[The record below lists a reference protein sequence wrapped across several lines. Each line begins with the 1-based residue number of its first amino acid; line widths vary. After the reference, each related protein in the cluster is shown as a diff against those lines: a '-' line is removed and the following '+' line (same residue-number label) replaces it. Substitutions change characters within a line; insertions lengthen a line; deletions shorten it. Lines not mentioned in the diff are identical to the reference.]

1 VGDAGQRRGWIL
13 WKECLPFCMYSL
25 TVYLPEREYHA
36 MFSGI
41 LRRGKNGN
49 PHKKDDDESEAYEPL
64 LNIKVCSL
72 ENMPVAKEATALK
85 EKKKGK
91 GTKEE
96 NDKLQ
101 I

>member
-1 VGDAGQRRGWIL
+1 
-13 WKECLPFCMYSL
+13 
-25 TVYLPEREYHA
+25 

-49 PHKKDDDESEAYEPL
+49 PYKKDDDESEAYEQL
-64 LNIKVCSL
+64 LNIEVCSL
-72 ENMPVAKEATALK
+72 ENMPVA

-96 NDKLQ
+96 NVKLR